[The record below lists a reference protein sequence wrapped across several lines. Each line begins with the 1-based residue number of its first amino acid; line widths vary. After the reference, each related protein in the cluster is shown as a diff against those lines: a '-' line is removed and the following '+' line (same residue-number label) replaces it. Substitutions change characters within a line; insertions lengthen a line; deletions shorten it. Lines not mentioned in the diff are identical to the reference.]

1 MNAKSETVA
10 RLPSFREAYRKRRC
24 ILPVDGFYEWQATK
38 RGKQPYAIAM
48 KDRSPFGIAALWENW
63 KDPTSGERVRT
74 LVLLTTSANELI
86 GGIHDR
92 MPAILK
98 PADYDIG
105 SASEPNATD
114 LLAPFPS
121 DLLTMWPISKRV
133 NSPDNDDERLLDEI
147 SLPSN
152 TAAVQ

>member
-1 MNAKSETVA
+1 MAGN
-10 RLPSFREAYRKRRC
+10 
-24 ILPVDGFYEWQATK
+24 Q

-63 KDPTSGERVRT
+63 KEPTSGEWVMRT
-74 LVLLTTSANELI
+74 FVLLTTPANELI
-86 GGIHDR
+86 SGIHDR

-98 PADYDIG
+98 PADYERWLGIETD
-105 SASEPNATD
+105 PHD

-121 DLLTMWPISKRV
+121 DLPAMWPISNWV

-152 TAAVQ
+152 TAT